1 MGMTAYRLR
10 GAAIALVATLIAEAL
25 LAPGCAGGAAPEPT
39 PTPTPI
45 NPQAVLD
52 ESGAVM
58 AALSSFRFRVAHSGE
73 GGTRLA
79 PGFTLTEVSGAYE
92 APDSIALDYVG
103 AAGGFAVKGSVVAV
117 GDAVRMTNPLTGDWV
132 AVDARASPLNFFSP
146 AQGIADIMALVR
158 QPVLAAHNA
167 GRFRIEGKLPVAAL
181 APLFGD
187 ATAAGGEGSVRAALT
202 IERAGLRLT
211 EAVLTGR
218 IAQAEPAGIERV
230 ITLSDFDA
238 PQGIGLP
245 E

>member
-1 MGMTAYRLR
+1 MGMRAYRRR
-10 GAAIALVATLIAEAL
+10 GAAIAPVVALIAVAL
-25 LAPGCAGGAAPEPT
+25 LAVGCAGSAAPEPT

-103 AAGGFAVKGSVVAV
+103 AAGGFAVRGSVAAV
-117 GDAVRMTNPLTGDWV
+117 GDAARMTNPLTGDWV

-146 AQGIADIMALVR
+146 ARGIADLMARVR
-158 QPVLAAHNA
+158 QPTLAAHNA
-167 GRFRIEGKLPVAAL
+167 ARYRIEGMLPVAAL
-181 APLFGD
+181 AALFGD
-187 ATAAGGEGSVRAALT
+187 ATAAGEGSVRAALT
-202 IERAGLRLT
+202 IDRARLRLT

-218 IAQAEPAGIERV
+218 IAPDEPAGIERV
-230 ITLSDFDA
+230 ITLSDFDE
-238 PQGIGLP
+238 PQDIGLP

>member
-1 MGMTAYRLR
+1 MTAYRLR
-10 GAAIALVATLIAEAL
+10 CAAIALAVALMAAAL

-58 AALSSFRFRVAHSGE
+58 AALSSFRFRVEHSE

-92 APDSIALDYVG
+92 APDSIALDFVG
-103 AAGGFAVKGSVVAV
+103 ATGGFAVKGSVVAV
-117 GDAVRMTNPLTGDWV
+117 GDDVRMTNSLTGEWV

-146 AQGIADIMALVR
+146 ARGIADLMAQVR
-158 QPVLAAHNA
+158 QPALAAHDA
-167 GRFRIEGKLPVAAL
+167 GRFRIEGMLPVAAL

-187 ATAAGGEGSVRAALT
+187 ATAAAGEGSVRAALT
-202 IERAGLRLT
+202 IERARLRLT
-211 EAVLTGR
+211 EAVLTGSV
-218 IAQAEPAGIERV
+218 APDEPAGIERV

-238 PQGIGLP
+238 PQDIGLP